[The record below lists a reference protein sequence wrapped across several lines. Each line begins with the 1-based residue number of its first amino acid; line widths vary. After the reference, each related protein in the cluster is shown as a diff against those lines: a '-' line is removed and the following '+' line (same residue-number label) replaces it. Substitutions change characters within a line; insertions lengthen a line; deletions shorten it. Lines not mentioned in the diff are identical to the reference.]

1 MSMKSPLA
9 SLYLRF
15 VHLSNALTEDQS
27 VHFNPNH
34 RALLEAITV
43 AWHNGK
49 PLSVSQVMDLDNL
62 GSPATLHRRLSQ
74 LREQEY
80 LEESFIEGNRRTKL
94 LGPTQKTIN
103 YFESLG
109 KLMRRSK

>member
-1 MSMKSPLA
+1 
-9 SLYLRF
+9 
-15 VHLSNALTEDQS
+15 
-27 VHFNPNH
+27 
-34 RALLEAITV
+34 
-43 AWHNGK
+43 
-49 PLSVSQVMDLDNL
+49 LDNL
-62 GSPATLHRRLSQ
+62 GSPATLHRRLSH